1 VLEALGRSVISDN
14 CVVMPL
20 SSSNEPLLDD
30 GLEDAMEDLKR
41 MW

>member
-1 VLEALGRSVISDN
+1 VLEALGRSLISDN

-30 GLEDAMEDLKR
+30 EFEDAIEDLEM